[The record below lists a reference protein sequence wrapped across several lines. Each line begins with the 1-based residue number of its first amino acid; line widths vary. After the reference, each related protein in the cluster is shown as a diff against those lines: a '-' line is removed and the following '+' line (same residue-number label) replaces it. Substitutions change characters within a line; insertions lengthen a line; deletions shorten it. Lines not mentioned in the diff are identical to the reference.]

1 MNNKIISTAAKLLK
15 IGFCGF
21 CYFVRV
27 RGGKALTLT
36 RTGAHGHTPIQNNKN
51 NKIIFIIYIIEIGEG
66 FCDRLGFCE

>member
-1 MNNKIISTAAKLLK
+1 MNNKIISTAAKSLK
-15 IGFCGF
+15 TCFCEF